1 MTSPFSTIA
10 KLHARLEY
18 VRWGRRLPDLL
29 QTLSG
34 DVRERAAGAV
44 VEAFVSRSQLFEIGR
59 DGLVLPGGS
68 CKVLEDPVKTF
79 SKDLYGKKRTLLNPA
94 PDPLYS
100 IGDPGPPS
108 PLSGLVLMTGLIL
121 SSTKYLNYNTTHPKV
136 PPTLVR

>member
-1 MTSPFSTIA
+1 VTSPFSTIA

-68 CKVLEDPVKTF
+68 CKVLEDPVKTS
-79 SKDLYGKKRTLLNPA
+79 SKDLYGKKTYVAKPSSRSSVL
-94 PDPLYS
+94 DRRSRSSYS
-100 IGDPGPPS
+100 ALGIGTDDGIDIEQHTIS
-108 PLSGLVLMTGLIL
+108 KSQHTQKFHRH
-121 SSTKYLNYNTTHPKV
+121 S
-136 PPTLVR
+136 